1 MKSVMLILVAAAA
14 ALAPAQT
21 LLVLNKEGTLAIV
34 DPASKKILGTVRVGE
49 QPHEVE
55 VSNDGKLAF
64 VTNYGS
70 GPAPGNTLSVIDIA
84 ARKELHRV
92 DLGTLRRPH
101 GVAVAENKAYF
112 TAEANKLIGRYDP
125 ATNQVDWLLGT
136 GQNSTHMVMNSLNF

>member
-1 MKSVMLILVAAAA
+1 MKALAVML
-14 ALAPAQT
+14 LAGTVLGSAET
-21 LLVLNKEGTLAIV
+21 LLVLNKEGTLAII
-34 DPASKKILGTVRVGE
+34 DPVSKKILGTVRVGE

-55 VSNDGKLAF
+55 ASSDGKLAF
-64 VTNYGS
+64 VSNYGT

-92 DLGTLRRPH
+92 QLGPLQRPH

-125 ATNQVDWLLGT
+125 
-136 GQNSTHMVMNSLNF
+136 